1 MSEKSL
7 LKIQNCVTLSLHLML
22 LRLGSCLWHGSPQL
36 SHLLPAVTPLLMVDG
51 GYNFTWMWLPLQ
63 TGPFPSTKREFIGL
77 RIFLR
82 SGFYIH
88 LVWLPWVCWKQ
99 CYNYSTWNCVN
110 GYCSSPFHVH
120 HWHDFQVIHLPFLG
134 LRNEESLSAIDLGG
148 TSCRCVDVW

>member
-1 MSEKSL
+1 MD
-7 LKIQNCVTLSLHLML
+7 LHSYLTF
-22 LRLGSCLWHGSPQL
+22 
-36 SHLLPAVTPLLMVDG
+36 LPAVTPLLMVDG

-63 TGPFPSTKREFIGL
+63 TGPFPSIKREFIGL

-99 CYNYSTWNCVN
+99 CYDYSTWNCVN

-120 HWHDFQVIHLPFLG
+120 HWHDFQAIPLPFLG
-134 LRNEESLSAIDLGG
+134 LRNEEPLSAIDLGG
-148 TSCRCVDVW
+148 TSCRCVDVWCSATAVLLCRAEAWHLVFHLSVLRV